1 MSSRGAA
8 QTNENLAVAPR
19 RHMKKTIARKGF
31 ARWISSPTSR
41 SAGFQAKELTPSC
54 GGAKGSAGL
63 ARRRRTEKKKTCF
76 VELAAVFRAISAG
89 FLGRN
94 DAGEGETRRGELFGA
109 GKGRSWA
116 GPPVNG
122 GGEGMG
128 RE

>member
-1 MSSRGAA
+1 MA
-8 QTNENLAVAPR
+8 QTNGNLAVAPR
-19 RHMKKTIARKGF
+19 RRMKKTTARKGF

-54 GGAKGSAGL
+54 GGAEENAGL
-63 ARRRRTEKKKTCF
+63 ARRRRMEKKKACF
-76 VELAAVFRAISAG
+76 VELAAVFRAVFTG

-94 DAGEGETRRGELFGA
+94 DADEGETRQGELFGVE
-109 GKGRSWA
+109 KGRSWA
-116 GPPVNG
+116 RLSVNG